1 MIASL
6 FLRPLLSYV
15 PSWSAV
21 VALSGIVEAFTMTT
35 HKQDLVHSVKIG
47 FGVQGVHDLSK
58 SLPLGSIARSG
69 ARIRLVDKAKV
80 DCGLRF
86 RIRSVPA
93 LFEKATYVVK
103 S

>member
-1 MIASL
+1 M
-6 FLRPLLSYV
+6 LSYV

-21 VALSGIVEAFTMTT
+21 VALSGIVETFAMTT
-35 HKQDLVHSVKIG
+35 HEQDLVHSVEV
-47 FGVQGVHDLSK
+47 GVGIQRVHDLNEP
-58 SLPLGSIARSG
+58 LPLSSIARSG

-86 RIRSVPA
+86 CIRSVPA